1 MQASI
6 TTQHLAKARFI
17 LSSFDVI
24 LVLEHA
30 PTLTELGFKKGMGW
44 HHTLHGELAR
54 SSNVFLGKEL
64 ILSLVPT
71 DMDMLYKL
79 NDLDAELY
87 QHAAI
92 LSMLDQ
98 IVWGFAGDVLLTN
111 GDFIGVQDQGNTTL
125 DDHQGYSQHQ
135 SGRTMAVDSKF
146 KRTGRK
152 QKLDITH
159 MQAVESLVQ
168 YPVQPG
174 FHRSCG
180 FFVMN
185 SSNKPHVMSWA
196 QRTNG
201 SAGNL
206 TMSNLTSSE
215 SLD

>member
-6 TTQHLAKARFI
+6 TTQHLVKARFI
-17 LSSFDVI
+17 LSTFDVI
-24 LVLEHA
+24 LVLEHD
-30 PTLTELGFKKGMGW
+30 PKLTDLAFNKGMGW

-71 DMDMLYKL
+71 DMELLYKL

-98 IVWGFAGDVLLTN
+98 VVWGFAGDVLLAN
-111 GDFIGVQDQGNTTL
+111 GDSIGVQDPGNTTL
-125 DDHQGYSQHQ
+125 DEHQGYTQHQ
-135 SGRTMAVDSKF
+135 SGRTMVVDPKF

-159 MQAVESLVQ
+159 TRAIESLVQ
-168 YPVQPG
+168 NAVQPG

-196 QRTNG
+196 QRTNS

-206 TMSNLTSSE
+206 TMSNLTSSG
-215 SLD
+215 SLY